1 LSKRR
6 TQFGES
12 AFMNN
17 ATFRQYVERLEELS
31 LSMFEWS
38 GLPDTVDARFLELC
52 LFLGGKSV
60 FFKDEAIG
68 FLSLKCIANGP
79 FDVYGIPIKRKAYA
93 SNNSYQKNLNNKN
106 SVIIWNNYLHTNSY
120 PAVLNYAKRLYELD
134 RIIDVNA
141 KAQKTPVLITAPE
154 TQRQVM
160 LNVYKEYDG
169 NSPVIFGDKQLDTK
183 GIQAINT
190 GAPYVAD
197 KIYELKTQIWNE
209 ALTYLGISN
218 INIQKKERMITDEVM
233 RNQGGTMA
241 SRYSRLEA
249 RRMACEE
256 INNMFGLNI
265 WCDYRD
271 DVELTDEDEM
281 VEEMTGEE
289 QKEGDSNE

>member
-1 LSKRR
+1 
-6 TQFGES
+6 
-12 AFMNN
+12 
-17 ATFRQYVERLEELS
+17 
-31 LSMFEWS
+31 MFEWS
-38 GLPDTVDARFLELC
+38 GLPDSVDARFLELC
-52 LFLGGKSV
+52 LFLGGKSI
-60 FFKDEAIG
+60 FFEDEAVG

-79 FDVYGIPIKRKAYA
+79 FNVYGIPIKRKAYA
-93 SNNSYQKNLNNKN
+93 SNNTYQKNLNDKN

-256 INNMFGLNI
+256 INKMFGLNI

-271 DVELTDEDEM
+271 DVELADEDDM
-281 VEEMTGEE
+281 VEEMTGETE
-289 QKEGDSNE
+289 KDGESE